1 LYLLKSENLSIIHVE
16 CEFGLFCF
24 FLSQILLYFSDYCD
38 VPELITQ
45 LQTNYQYWKE
55 RDEEIGEQNEQ
66 ENLPNGTTDDDT

>member
-1 LYLLKSENLSIIHVE
+1 
-16 CEFGLFCF
+16 
-24 FLSQILLYFSDYCD
+24 
-38 VPELITQ
+38 LITQ

>member
-1 LYLLKSENLSIIHVE
+1 MWVWFVL
-16 CEFGLFCF
+16 GF
-24 FLSQILLYFSDYCD
+24 FKPDLLYFSDYCD